1 MKDIQV
7 IIDFQA
13 IIDTLPPMIN
23 TLQTINI
30 LPIMIDTPHLMID
43 MMIDITINTLINIVI
58 INTLISMTNMVVMI
72 STLLLSHIH
81 DLYKLIYLTIFMTNF
96 IKYKH

>member
-23 TLQTINI
+23 I

-43 MMIDITINTLINIVI
+43 MMTDITINTLINIVI

-81 DLYKLIYLTIFMTNF
+81 DLYKLIYLTIFITNF